1 MIPDMGSA
9 HYGQEELPEIY
20 GCHIDGNV
28 GLFDLHADRQLVDP
42 HVVAHNVG
50 DRLHT
55 VTEAANILVVFR
67 SHEGFRDDAFLCI
80 RRDENNIVA
89 GSLLLL
95 CIAVIPERTMTAVFG
110 CHKYPNRPGLA
121 GGLGVGH
128 MPHWAML
135 HLWRF
140 SRTIDVKEADD
151 LIALFPR
158 EVRRKQD
165 EACFRS
171 RLLQFLGAICTISNC
186 DTLTSTFLH
195 VNCFFI
201 EKKLLYPNVKDS
213 IIILPWIDPIS
224 DHNEFSK

>member
-67 SHEGFRDDAFLCI
+67 SHEGFRDDALLCI

-95 CIAVIPERTMTAVFG
+95 CIAVIPERTMAAVFG

-121 GGLGVGH
+121 GSLGVGH

-186 DTLTSTFLH
+186 DKGSRT
-195 VNCFFI
+195 
-201 EKKLLYPNVKDS
+201 YPA
-213 IIILPWIDPIS
+213 
-224 DHNEFSK
+224 